1 MRIKMLL
8 WGIFY
13 GILIKMGKMAVS
25 INVRI
30 KAVRKALG
38 LSQRAFCRGIY
49 LSQGFYAQIESG
61 GKKANERIYELIATK
76 YNVNKDWL
84 LTGKGEMFCGPAPDL
99 ELEQLIE
106 IYKEL
111 DPLFKEYVMLQIK
124 QLLNVQKQSRGEK
137 KTHSKDV
144 DK

>member
-1 MRIKMLL
+1 
-8 WGIFY
+8 
-13 GILIKMGKMAVS
+13 MAVS
-25 INVRI
+25 ISVRI

-38 LSQRAFCRGIY
+38 LSQRAFCKGIF

-61 GKKANERIYELIATK
+61 FKKANERIYELISTK

-84 LTGKGEMFCGPAPDL
+84 LTGKGEMFSGPAPDV

-111 DPLFKEYVMLQIK
+111 DPLFREYVMLQIK
-124 QLLNVQKQSRGEK
+124 QLLSVQKRKKEQEEK
-137 KTHSKDV
+137 KPHG
-144 DK
+144 

>member
-1 MRIKMLL
+1 MQ
-8 WGIFY
+8 
-13 GILIKMGKMAVS
+13 VS
-25 INVRI
+25 INARI

-38 LSQRAFCRGIY
+38 LSQRAFCRGIF

-61 GKKANERIYELIATK
+61 LKKANERIYELISTK

-84 LTGKGEMFCGPAPDL
+84 LTGKGEMFSGAAPDV

-111 DPLFKEYVMLQIK
+111 DPLFREYITLQIK
-124 QLLNVQKQSRGEK
+124 QLLNVQKRGK
-137 KTHSKDV
+137 KTDNKEPKEV
-144 DK
+144 